1 MRNTILENI
10 SDSIVN
16 LNHDLTIKSVQEA
29 LEKGLEPLEIIEHGL
44 SAGMRSIGDK
54 FQRLEVFLPEL
65 MLGGRIFTEAM
76 KLIEPIIAKK
86 GIEREVEG
94 RVVIG
99 TVKGDVH
106 NIGKDIVAMLLKT
119 AGFEVHDLGVDV
131 QISKFI
137 EKAREVKADIIGL
150 SSLLTST
157 MPIQKDFID
166 ILKERGERDRYL
178 VMVGGGPVTQKWADE
193 IGADGFAGNAEEAVR
208 LASDLM
214 RKRR

>member
-1 MRNTILENI
+1 
-10 SDSIVN
+10 
-16 LNHDLTIKSVQEA
+16 
-29 LEKGLEPLEIIEHGL
+29 
-44 SAGMRSIGDK
+44 MRSIGDQ

-65 MLGGRIFTEAM
+65 MLGARIFTEAM
-76 KLIEPIIAKK
+76 KLLEPLIAKK

-119 AGFEVHDLGVDV
+119 AGFEVYDLGVDV
-131 QISKFI
+131 EISKFI
-137 EKAREVKADIIGL
+137 EKAHEVKADIIGL

-166 ILKERGERDRYL
+166 ILKERGERNKYL
-178 VMVGGGPVTQKWADE
+178 VMVGGGPVTQGWADD
-193 IGADGFAGNAEEAVR
+193 IGADGYADNAEEAVR

-214 RKRR
+214 QKRR